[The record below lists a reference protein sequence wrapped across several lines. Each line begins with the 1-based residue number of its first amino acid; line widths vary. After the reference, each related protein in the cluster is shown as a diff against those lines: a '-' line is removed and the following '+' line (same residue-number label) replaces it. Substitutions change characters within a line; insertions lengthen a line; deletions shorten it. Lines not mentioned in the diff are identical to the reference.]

1 MRHMALLVVLAVLV
15 VPLLLLASPLT
26 LASDAARMTLPSGM
40 SNPLT
45 IRYPEL
51 AQAPSPPLIV
61 EGLRATYE
69 IVAGSPDVVAG
80 KGDVAYSKGEYGAG
94 LVQIDIL
101 ALEDGQAATRTV
113 SFAPD
118 AITGGMKKINIYGS
132 VNAAGCGDFWCNPSL
147 LAAIPNRAREDLTV
161 DRGKYDLN
169 GQEYDVI
176 RFYYRS
182 QGISLGMIYDLETGI
197 LLHHTAD
204 YTSNLPAEEG
214 GMVTRGQNAIM
225 RLRNLRQ
232 VNIPWNDGR
241 VPSWARRGSS
251 LHFQGTHSFWLPQ
264 LPDVAP
270 TVSPIS
276 VRVDIQ
282 EAHERFIEGRQQT
295 YTQEAVQPAYV
306 PMVSSISQ
314 LMGFWVPKE
323 AMSLRPAIIDSDPD
337 TGMVVSILE
346 SSPDGLIMQETNNI
360 NYKFIAAYDASGRVV
375 QTVIESY
382 AGTAT
387 GQRDELQLVE

>member
-101 ALEDGQAATRTV
+101 ALEDDQAATRTV

-147 LAAIPNRAREDLTV
+147 LAAIPNRA
-161 DRGKYDLN
+161 
-169 GQEYDVI
+169 
-176 RFYYRS
+176 
-182 QGISLGMIYDLETGI
+182 
-197 LLHHTAD
+197 
-204 YTSNLPAEEG
+204 
-214 GMVTRGQNAIM
+214 
-225 RLRNLRQ
+225 
-232 VNIPWNDGR
+232 GR
-241 VPSWARRGSS
+241 
-251 LHFQGTHSFWLPQ
+251 
-264 LPDVAP
+264 
-270 TVSPIS
+270 I
-276 VRVDIQ
+276 
-282 EAHERFIEGRQQT
+282 
-295 YTQEAVQPAYV
+295 
-306 PMVSSISQ
+306 
-314 LMGFWVPKE
+314 
-323 AMSLRPAIIDSDPD
+323 
-337 TGMVVSILE
+337 
-346 SSPDGLIMQETNNI
+346 
-360 NYKFIAAYDASGRVV
+360 
-375 QTVIESY
+375 
-382 AGTAT
+382 
-387 GQRDELQLVE
+387 